1 MLWSSIH
8 TFSSKIL
15 QIINQFPF
23 KAPQSLLLPFT
34 FPCSLLCN
42 PLFLVFNA
50 PATLNGL
57 WLSRYTVI
65 ISSSLPVHLQFYLL
79 YMPTYRNLLDQ
90 SSWTQFCLASL
101 SSYQTMNFLREK
113 FGSFQSPHLAEYPGP
128 EELVSKVWWIST
140 QPIYLQ
146 RKILKR
152 VPLLLKYFQVETC
165 CLTNIKQKPQW
176 DEYRILFLLEVKC

>member
-34 FPCSLLCN
+34 FRCSLLCN

-146 RKILKR
+146 HKILKESHCSLNTSKWKH
-152 VPLLLKYFQVETC
+152 VA
-165 CLTNIKQKPQW
+165 
-176 DEYRILFLLEVKC
+176 